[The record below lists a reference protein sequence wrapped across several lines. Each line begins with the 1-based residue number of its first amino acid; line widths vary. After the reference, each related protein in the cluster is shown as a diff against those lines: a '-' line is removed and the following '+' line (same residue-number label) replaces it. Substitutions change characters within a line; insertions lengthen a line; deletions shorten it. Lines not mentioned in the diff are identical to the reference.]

1 VRQNFFSSQLI
12 RVDDSGQVSVVSAS
26 WWFAVVSVPLTV
38 VTFSLWRFWM
48 SYAIKKQERKE
59 RKERAQIEFEK
70 SGMREPCSSNSG
82 KEERLNWMSRRLAAF
97 RKQRRGLVADDTA

>member
-12 RVDDSGQVSVVSAS
+12 RVDDSGQISVVSAS
-26 WWFAVVSVPLTV
+26 FWFAVVSVPLTV
-38 VTFSLWRFWM
+38 VTFLLWRFWL

-59 RKERAQIEFEK
+59 RAQIAFEK

-82 KEERLNWMSRRLAAF
+82 KEKKLDWMSRRLAAF